1 MEISKTKTKAMVIN
15 FTDNYQFNTR
25 LKLNGEN
32 IEVVDKMKILGTIV
46 NNRLTWEENCSQL
59 IKKVNT
65 RMAIVRNAKAF
76 GATIK
81 EMVHLWITFCRGT
94 IEQTCVLWHKSLTE
108 ENSHDLERVQKTFA
122 KLALGQKYNNYE
134 DALIKLNL
142 QSLNERRKKLCSK
155 FAQSGI
161 KNETMVDLLK
171 ENEKI
176 HTMDTRYCETHAV
189 DFCNTERY
197 RKSSVPYMQHLL
209 NDSRY

>member
-1 MEISKTKTKAMVIN
+1 
-15 FTDNYQFNTR
+15 
-25 LKLNGEN
+25 
-32 IEVVDKMKILGTIV
+32 MKILGTIV

-134 DALIKLNL
+134 AALIKLNL
-142 QSLNERRKKLCSK
+142 LMVTPLMAHQLRDGRALMLQTCYLYQILIQLISILLWKKK
-155 FAQSGI
+155 
-161 KNETMVDLLK
+161 
-171 ENEKI
+171 
-176 HTMDTRYCETHAV
+176 H
-189 DFCNTERY
+189 
-197 RKSSVPYMQHLL
+197 
-209 NDSRY
+209 